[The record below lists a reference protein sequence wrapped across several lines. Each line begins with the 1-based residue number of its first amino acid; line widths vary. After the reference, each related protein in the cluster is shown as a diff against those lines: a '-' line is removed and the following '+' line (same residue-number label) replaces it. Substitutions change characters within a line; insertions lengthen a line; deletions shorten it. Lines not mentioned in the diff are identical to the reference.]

1 MKSKFFFLLF
11 VSVGLLSYNVH
22 KYYLS
27 LTQIKF
33 KEEQKSVQII
43 INVFMDDIELAL
55 NKDYNIDLQLTTKKE
70 LKDNNVYFEKY
81 LKDKLQF
88 KINGE
93 SKVYNYLGKEYDGDL
108 VFFYLEIQ
116 NIASITTIEVTNNIL
131 TFHFPTQQ
139 NLIKSKV
146 GEKNKSVLLTKENAN
161 SVLNFN

>member
-11 VSVGLLSYNVH
+11 VSVGLLSFNVH

-108 VFFYLEIQ
+108 VFFYLEIE
-116 NIASITTIEVTNNIL
+116 NIASITTIEVANNIL